1 MKTTTIRGA
10 ALAAALAAVAL
21 SVAACG
27 SSSDGGGGATVAA
40 AGGTTT
46 TAPGDGTTT
55 GPADGRASSD
65 DRARLTACL
74 KEQSV
79 ELPERPAGGPGGAG
93 GDGPPPQGRP
103 PQGAPGRGAG
113 SFGGALSD
121 AERRRLAAAFEAC
134 GARFGM
140 RGGPRGGPGAP
151 GSGGRPSTAA
161 LRRYVACVRRNG
173 YDLPDPN
180 TSGDG
185 PVFDSDTVDRD
196 DPAFVKASRA
206 CESLLR
212 PSS

>member
-10 ALAAALAAVAL
+10 ALAALAALAL

-27 SSSDGGGGATVAA
+27 SSDNGSGGSATVAA
-40 AGGTTT
+40 AGGAT
-46 TAPGDGTTT
+46 TAPAEGAPTA
-55 GPADGRASSD
+55 PADGGPSPA
-65 DRARLTACL
+65 DRERLTACL
-74 KEQSV
+74 REQGV
-79 ELPERPAGGPGGAG
+79 ELPERPAAGGGPPAGDRPPAGGPGGPG
-93 GDGPPPQGRP
+93 GGFGRD
-103 PQGAPGRGAG
+103 
-113 SFGGALSD
+113 LSD
-121 AERRRLAAAFEAC
+121 AERRKMAAAFETC

-140 RGGPRGGPGAP
+140 RGGPGGPGGP
-151 GSGGRPSTAA
+151 GRGGRPSTAA

-185 PVFDSDTVDRD
+185 PVFDDDAVDRD
-196 DPAFVKASRA
+196 DPAFVKASRS